1 MNEIERKK
9 TIEKSNKNKN
19 WFFEKINKIEKPLVR
34 LIKKKKKKRTQ
45 IHKIRDEKG
54 EVTKDITEIQRILR
68 DYYIPINLYQ

>member
-1 MNEIERKK
+1 MNEIEMKK

-34 LIKKKKKKRTQ
+34 LIKKKKRTQ